1 MKTEL
6 EMTYED
12 IRLYR
17 VRNPVLFLKSM
28 CVVAVLMTILYLKF
42 RLSNCQCA

>member
-1 MKTEL
+1 MKSEL
-6 EMTYED
+6 DLVYED

-28 CVVAVLMTILYLKF
+28 CAVAVIITYVYIKA